1 MMRFIR
7 IAREAIRG
15 LKSNKV
21 NLVLMMLGIIIGIA
35 SLTVIV
41 AIGEGAKAQVLERIS
56 QFGFGSEAIYIGS
69 GAGKVFSHRRKRATT
84 LTFEDAEILSELE
97 NVKLIAPYQGKRMR
111 VIYKKESSN
120 IRINGITPEW
130 FTARNWE
137 VSDGEY
143 ISYEDV
149 RDMSKVC
156 IIGATP
162 RKKLFKDADPIGK
175 FLRIN
180 KVYFKVIGLLEEK
193 GVTSSGYDPDNRM
206 VIPISTSA
214 KRLFHQTHL
223 SSIRVQM
230 HNSHEAKETIEQ
242 IRSILRERH
251 HLASTAEDDFRMITP
266 DVLTKWI
273 TKSKQTFTIMLGLIS
288 TISLLVSGIVIMNI
302 MLVSVNERVKEIGL
316 KRSFGARKSDTLLQF
331 LMESTFISLAGGMIG
346 LVLGAIISISI
357 STFSRMPVRINGMSF
372 VLAFLFSVTVGV
384 LFGLQPAR
392 KATQM
397 NPIQALR

>member
-1 MMRFIR
+1 MRFIR

-41 AIGEGAKAQVLERIS
+41 AIGEGAKTQVLERIS
-56 QFGFGSEAIYIGS
+56 QFGFGSEAIYIGA
-69 GAGKVFSHRRKRATT
+69 GAGKVFSHRRKKATS
-84 LTFEDAEILSELE
+84 LTMEDADVLRELE

-111 VIYKKESSN
+111 VIYKKESSH

-137 VSDGEY
+137 ISDGEY

-162 RKKLFKDADPIGK
+162 RKKLFKDEDPIGK

-180 KVYFKVIGLLEEK
+180 RVYFKVIGLLEEK
-193 GVTSSGYDPDNRM
+193 GVTQSGYDPDDRM
-206 VIPISTSA
+206 VIPLSTSA
-214 KRLFHQTHL
+214 RRLFRQTHL
-223 SSIRVQM
+223 SSLRIQM
-230 HNSHEAKETIEQ
+230 QNPGQAKETIEQ

-251 HLASTAEDDFRMITP
+251 HLSPTAEDDFRIITP
-266 DVLTKWI
+266 DVLMKWI

-302 MLVSVNERVKEIGL
+302 MLVSVNERIKEIGI

-331 LMESTFISLAGGMIG
+331 LMESTFISLAGGMLG
-346 LVLGAIISISI
+346 LVLGAAISISI
-357 STFSRMPVRINGMSF
+357 SAFTKMSASINWVSF
-372 VLAFLFSVTVGV
+372 VLAFIFSVTVGI
-384 LFGLQPAR
+384 LFGIQPAR
-392 KATQM
+392 KATLM
-397 NPIQALR
+397 NPVQALK